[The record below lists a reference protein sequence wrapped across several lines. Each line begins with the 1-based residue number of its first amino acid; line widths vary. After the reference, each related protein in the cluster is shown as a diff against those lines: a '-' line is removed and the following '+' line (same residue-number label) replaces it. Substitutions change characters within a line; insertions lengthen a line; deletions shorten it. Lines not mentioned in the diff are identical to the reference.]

1 MIDWTVRLVWLDED
15 GSNLVEDVGALDI
28 MSLALAAAI
37 MSPGAQGHILGS
49 AGHGI
54 GWGMAQS

>member
-1 MIDWTVRLVWLDED
+1 MLDWTVRLVGLSNN
-15 GSNLVEDVGALDI
+15 GSNLMEDVGALDN
-28 MSLALAAAI
+28 MSLAMAAAI

>member
-1 MIDWTVRLVWLDED
+1 MIYWITGND
-15 GSNLVEDVGALDI
+15 GSSVVEDVGALDI
-28 MSLALAAAI
+28 MSLARATAI

>member
-1 MIDWTVRLVWLDED
+1 M
-15 GSNLVEDVGALDI
+15 VEDVGALDV
-28 MSLALAAAI
+28 MSLAKATAI